1 MSGQPF
7 LNLSPGEDRIGRAS
21 AWIEREDGCVLMV
34 ARDSWGW
41 TLPGGGI
48 HPGETPQQAA
58 VREAWEECGAH
69 CEVVGEAVWLS
80 EGADCYPM
88 RLLGLEASPEGR
100 PVLWVN
106 AGSLWWAC
114 DPQLCQVLMARGQSV
129 PSTAIRAI
137 VQRLR
142 RITFRVQAVFGRSPR
157 KAAQTA

>member
-1 MSGQPF
+1 MTAQSF
-7 LNLSPGEDRIGRAS
+7 LNLSPGEDRIGRAC
-21 AWIEREDGCVLMV
+21 AWIEHGGRVLMV

-48 HPGETPQQAA
+48 HHGETPQQAA

-69 CEVVGEAVWLS
+69 CEVVGKAVQLS

-100 PVLWVN
+100 PVLWVK
-106 AGSLWWAC
+106 AEALWWAC
-114 DPQLCQVLMARGQSV
+114 DPQLCQVLAAQGRSV
-129 PSTAIRAI
+129 PWPAVRVV

-142 RITFRVQAVFGRSPR
+142 RLVFQIQAAFGRVAKSV
-157 KAAQTA
+157 A